1 MNCDHQVR
9 YPLILARTFSTS
21 SWQLNPHPGKYDV
34 PTRGPRPR
42 GGTMLDHLSCH
53 EQLRSVAHLATK
65 EFGQTARPVTWGE
78 TYTYTSTLNLGPGE
92 GSGEVLARVV

>member
-1 MNCDHQVR
+1 MSYDHQVR

-42 GGTMLDHLSCH
+42 GGTMLDHLSRH
-53 EQLRSVAHLATK
+53 EQLSVAHLATK
-65 EFGQTARPVTWGE
+65 EFGPTARPVTWGK
-78 TYTYTSTLNLGPGE
+78 TLSHTST
-92 GSGEVLARVV
+92 